1 MKVQEEEEEEEG
13 DEEGKKEKEKSKER
27 KRRVRRKRIKEE
39 QRKEQE
45 ADAVMRWGK
54 VGGGEEK
61 RWKTGL
67 DPTPSL
73 RRSSLGRPMVAVRSS
88 L

>member
-1 MKVQEEEEEEEG
+1 MKVQEEEEEE
-13 DEEGKKEKEKSKER
+13 DEEGKREEEKSER
-27 KRRVRRKRIKEE
+27 GERRARRKRIKEE

-45 ADAVMRWGK
+45 VDAVMRWGK
-54 VGGGEEK
+54 VEGEER

-73 RRSSLGRPMVAVRSS
+73 RRSSFGRPMVAVRSS